1 MNSRKLVCINFS
13 FFRSMQYAHFS
24 FNESSIINLFIK
36 KYLRDL
42 EQIHKYIKKFIKILK
57 VHELKSIFLTLC
69 MALAALNHFAKKEGF
84 HLIISFS
91 FLWFIYLFANFFTLC
106 TLIWNIFSF
115 SQCTF
120 FVQNKKCDCPPKELV
135 RASAKLYGHEKK
147 YLI

>member
-1 MNSRKLVCINFS
+1 
-13 FFRSMQYAHFS
+13 
-24 FNESSIINLFIK
+24 
-36 KYLRDL
+36 
-42 EQIHKYIKKFIKILK
+42 
-57 VHELKSIFLTLC
+57 

-120 FVQNKKCDCPPKELV
+120 LFKTKSVIALQKNYFQPGQNCIAMKRNIWFKFNFCRSTYSNACFKKDQWW
-135 RASAKLYGHEKK
+135 KK
-147 YLI
+147 SMLRNFIKKKSWKSKILSPLDITSV